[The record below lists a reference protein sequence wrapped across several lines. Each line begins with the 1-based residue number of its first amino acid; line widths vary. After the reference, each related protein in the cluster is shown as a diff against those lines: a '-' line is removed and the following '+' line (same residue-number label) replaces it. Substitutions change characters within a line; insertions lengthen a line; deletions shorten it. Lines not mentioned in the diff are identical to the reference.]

1 MNNQMNY
8 KDIIVVDQTIRE
20 GMQYRGLM
28 LSYDERIKILEFQEL
43 LGVDISQAGYPPAHG
58 SEAESVMKLFSEAK
72 RRKYAIRVSGL
83 CRALTE
89 DVKPMV
95 EYGFTDFQLHLAFTH
110 EMLKRRSVDSIL
122 RSLED
127 TIRYI
132 RSKVKEPFIEVSV
145 LDVGKTDADLL
156 KTSAGFLIDGL
167 DVDVL
172 ALPDTSG
179 IMAPNLFFDSVKS
192 ITRMTKDKRTRIGVH
207 CHNDMGMATANT
219 IMGVAAGASV
229 VQATALGVGERNGI
243 GDIYLVGKCLKDQ
256 GYRLNIKTEN
266 IDLFK
271 QYYQFINDL
280 CKKKTGMDIM
290 NYNTPV
296 FGGSG
301 KAHVAG
307 THGIAKYGRATD
319 ETYYLN
325 VLCGKHL
332 VKKYLDMNS
341 IDYNAERIEE
351 IVSKIK
357 NKSVELSRAVSKDEV
372 LDIVG

>member
-1 MNNQMNY
+1 MYHPQ
-8 KDIIVVDQTIRE
+8 
-20 GMQYRGLM
+20 GLT
-28 LSYDERIKILEFQEL
+28 YAPAFDE
-43 LGVDISQAGYPPAHG
+43 
-58 SEAESVMKLFSEAK
+58 
-72 RRKYAIRVSGL
+72 
-83 CRALTE
+83 
-89 DVKPMV
+89 
-95 EYGFTDFQLHLAFTH
+95 
-110 EMLKRRSVDSIL
+110 
-122 RSLED
+122 
-127 TIRYI
+127 
-132 RSKVKEPFIEVSV
+132 
-145 LDVGKTDADLL
+145 
-156 KTSAGFLIDGL
+156 L

-179 IMAPNLFFDSVKS
+179 IMAPNLFFDNVKS

-280 CKKKTGMDIM
+280 CKKKAGMDIM

-296 FGGSG
+296 FGDSG

-341 IDYNAERIEE
+341 INYNAERIEE

-357 NKSVELSRAVSKDEV
+357 NKSVEMSRAVSKDEV